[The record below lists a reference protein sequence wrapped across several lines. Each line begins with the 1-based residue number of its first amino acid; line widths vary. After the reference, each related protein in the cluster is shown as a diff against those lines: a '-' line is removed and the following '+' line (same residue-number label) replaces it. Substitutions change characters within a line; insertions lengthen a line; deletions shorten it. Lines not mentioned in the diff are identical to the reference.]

1 MLFFPKGPINGD
13 VVDPDKTARDFI
25 EADRISSHTTHWQ
38 WTENC
43 IENEAWLER
52 GTHADVVSASVQAD
66 LGNTDAAEATLTDSD
81 LYVLSF
87 NNGYQDVSNMEITW
101 SSTYP
106 ELVMLVFS
114 FQYIRHRVTTSYPP
128 GTAQITLDDGF
139 TEVRFTVRIKVNGVL
154 QEGAG
159 IYQSTEQGSVRG
171 TGYSHR
177 SLAGTVTVVTMLPAG
192 TNTIVP
198 VAALTDSTFVDDFND
213 EAKRNSSDYGP
224 TTGCVIGNRE
234 MIAMRFARGM
244 WMGG

>member
-1 MLFFPKGPINGD
+1 MLFFPKGPANGD
-13 VVDPDKTARDFI
+13 VVDPDKTSRDFI

-38 WTENC
+38 WTENS
-43 IENEAWLER
+43 IDNTEWLER
-52 GTHADVVSASVQAD
+52 GTHADVVSASIQAD
-66 LGNTDAAEATLTDSD
+66 LGNTSGAEATLTDSD

-87 NNGYQDVSNMEITW
+87 NNGYQDVSNMELTW
-101 SSTYP
+101 SSIYP

-114 FQYIRHRVTTSYPP
+114 FQYIRHRVTA
-128 GTAQITLDDGF
+128 GTAGTAELKLDSGF

-159 IYQSTEQGSVRG
+159 IYQSSEQGSVRG

-198 VAALTDSTFVDDFND
+198 VASLTDSTVITATNN
-213 EAKRNSSDYGP
+213 ELKRNSGDFPP
-224 TTGCVIGNRE
+224 TSGCVIGNRE